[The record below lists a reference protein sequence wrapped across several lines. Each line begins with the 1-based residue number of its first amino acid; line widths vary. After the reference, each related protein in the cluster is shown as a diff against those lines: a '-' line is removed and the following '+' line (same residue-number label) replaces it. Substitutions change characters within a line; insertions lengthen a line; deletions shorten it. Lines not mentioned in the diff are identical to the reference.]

1 VIKYYSIINTNL
13 GGKLNMCKSE
23 EFRRSQQVKQ
33 HVKSHEIDYSKI
45 PFKERRST
53 GEKVKKKF
61 ILYA

>member
-1 VIKYYSIINTNL
+1 
-13 GGKLNMCKSE
+13 MCKSE